1 MLPTLG
7 GSTGVVIDIV
17 VRESAKADVLALCL
31 GPDGPLLDGV
41 PDVTLPEAV
50 RTAVATFVAESG
62 PAGPPGE
69 VRDIPLPAATPS
81 SCLAG
86 GDRIRAARRYAR
98 RRRRAGSPRAV
109 PKAHRGGARAPG

>member
-1 MLPTLG
+1 
-7 GSTGVVIDIV
+7 VIDIV

-50 RTAVATFVAESG
+50 RTAVAIFVAEAG

-69 VRDIPLPAATPS
+69 VRDIPLLPAQRPRL
-81 SCLAG
+81 LAG

-98 RRRRAGSPRAV
+98 RRRRAGSQRTV